1 MRGKSDK
8 PAVFTITGARRS
20 VSEDIQ
26 ARQRRYVASMLF
38 RTACFVGLIF
48 THGWV
53 RILLLAGAVL
63 LPYFAVIIANAGTK
77 RPSAAPP
84 TIRLPSDR
92 ASLGGESATG
102 PTTGPGHDA
111 TTDDRE
117 ATDSDRPRRV
127 PATAGTDTQRGA
139 APGDARAQ
147 SGVGATEHEARG

>member
-1 MRGKSDK
+1 MRGKSER

-20 VSEDIQ
+20 LSEDIQ

-63 LPYFAVIIANAGTK
+63 LPYFAVIIANAGARPPTK
-77 RPSAAPP
+77 TPP
-84 TIRLPSDR
+84 TIRLPSDH
-92 ASLGGESATG
+92 ASLDDGSATEPATG
-102 PTTGPGHDA
+102 PAQDA
-111 TTDDRE
+111 TTDDRG

-127 PATAGTDTQRGA
+127 PATAATDTPPAGPAREAPAQTGAGA
-139 APGDARAQ
+139 A
-147 SGVGATEHEARG
+147 EHEASG